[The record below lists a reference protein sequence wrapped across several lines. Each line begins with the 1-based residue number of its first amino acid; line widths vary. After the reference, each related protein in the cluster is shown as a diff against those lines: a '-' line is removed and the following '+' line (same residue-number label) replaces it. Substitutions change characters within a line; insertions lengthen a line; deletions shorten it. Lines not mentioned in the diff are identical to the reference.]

1 MQIINTARKE
11 VASKLFTIERLTREI
26 GILNNI
32 EARQWEII
40 HNLDQSSSEND
51 SATETTE
58 EDAAAQHQQQEAT
71 AKQHQEASELH
82 LAGAKGMP
90 PEDEDRPSQKEPPSE
105 CAQGTP
111 LPEDED
117 RPSEDLAKSSE
128 HQPRRSARLRVKKSK
143 PEKKIV
149 IKLKA
154 LEIPTASAK
163 KMKKIADESSATEK
177 KMDAGEPSSK
187 KKKLATEEPSAK
199 KSLNWKIIL
208 LNKGKKKYCIAGKFI
223 ILLINCLFIC
233 LPLFLDEIKDLR
245 SALYE
250 LQKKVV
256 DDAELPADDPQ
267 KDVLANVISS
277 FEDAV
282 SMKR

>member
-1 MQIINTARKE
+1 ME
-11 VASKLFTIERLTREI
+11 F
-26 GILNNI
+26 
-32 EARQWEII
+32 
-40 HNLDQSSSEND
+40 
-51 SATETTE
+51 
-58 EDAAAQHQQQEAT
+58 
-71 AKQHQEASELH
+71 KQ
-82 LAGAKGMP
+82 
-90 PEDEDRPSQKEPPSE
+90 
-105 CAQGTP
+105 
-111 LPEDED
+111 
-117 RPSEDLAKSSE
+117 
-128 HQPRRSARLRVKKSK
+128 

-282 SMKR
+282 SMKRWKIFLYTVKIKMYKID